1 MGLSQ
6 EHPCPFLWHRLDEI
20 PRGSSVS
27 LWAESSGSEDCPA
40 GLRGVFHPTQLSK
53 IYPPCPR
60 HGSISHRRRV
70 TPSLS
75 FPPRHRGWCHWST
88 GNEKEGSGALLQF
101 LTLSIFH
108 PAFLYPGSRYLDLR
122 YLDLCPHTDNGG
134 IWVLENEG
142 LSCH

>member
-40 GLRGVFHPTQLSK
+40 GLLEVFHPTQLSK
-53 IYPPCPR
+53 MYPPCPR
-60 HGSISHRRRV
+60 HGSISHRMTCDPIPV
-70 TPSLS
+70 LPTTPSRLV
-75 FPPRHRGWCHWST
+75 PLEHGAWKGGLWST
-88 GNEKEGSGALLQF
+88 P
-101 LTLSIFH
+101 SIFH

-122 YLDLCPHTDNGG
+122 YLDLCPHPDNGG
-134 IWVLENEG
+134 IWVLENER